1 VQAAVPEA
9 TAALWPETIEACD
22 SALGGADALVIGP
35 GLGPGT
41 RDLVLAILGAA
52 TVCTI
57 LDADAL
63 NAFAGVPNA
72 LRDALGGRAAIIT
85 PHAAEC
91 ARLLGIT
98 VGEVLASRFDLGAAL
113 ARETGAVVVLKGTP
127 TVISAPD
134 GRTIVAPVGSPV
146 LATGGSGD
154 ILAGVI
160 GALAAVMA
168 DPMAAAKAG
177 VWAHGAA
184 AERAGARRVRGVL
197 LSDVLEALG
206 GVWHESVAPL
216 SPGVLAS
223 LPAVGER

>member
-1 VQAAVPEA
+1 M
-9 TAALWPETIEACD
+9 
-22 SALGGADALVIGP
+22 
-35 GLGPGT
+35 
-41 RDLVLAILGAA
+41 
-52 TVCTI
+52 
-57 LDADAL
+57 
-63 NAFAGVPNA
+63 
-72 LRDALGGRAAIIT
+72 
-85 PHAAEC
+85 
-91 ARLLGIT
+91 
-98 VGEVLASRFDLGAAL
+98 
-113 ARETGAVVVLKGTP
+113 
-127 TVISAPD
+127 
-134 GRTIVAPVGSPV
+134 
-146 LATGGSGD
+146 
-154 ILAGVI
+154 